1 MKKLRVAING
11 FGRIGRILT
20 RLNLK
25 EELFDLVA
33 VNDIN
38 EDIENLAY
46 LLKFDSVYGKLH
58 AQLEIIDN
66 DTLKVGPNRIRVY
79 HNKHIEQIPWYKNN
93 IDIIIDSSGVAK
105 NYLRFSSD
113 DEKKFGHYILTSE
126 DPNLNTV
133 VCDINEDTV
142 DIKSLKYL
150 CASTCDAIALS
161 PIIKAISTKYEIEYG
176 TLMTLHPWLSY
187 QKLTDSE
194 QIKGFNKS
202 DAYTLA
208 RAATS
213 SLIPK
218 ATSAVSAVLKLLPKV
233 TENIE
238 SFSYRVPTS
247 CVSSAVINLRINEKI
262 KQKEIESLLYQFQA
276 HQKFKT
282 LSLEYENTVSIDH
295 LGTRYSSIIDTRW
308 NKITE
313 HNIQLTFWYDNEMGY
328 CSKLMDL
335 IEHISSLQYI
345 RTIHDTSSEFKN
357 TLLTV

>member
-1 MKKLRVAING
+1 VNKLRVAING
-11 FGRIGRILT
+11 FGRIGRVLT

-25 EELFDLVA
+25 EEIFDLVA
-33 VNDIN
+33 INDIN

-46 LLKFDSVYGKLH
+46 LLKFDSVYGKLTE
-58 AQLEIIDN
+58 QVEVIN
-66 DTLKVGPNRIRVY
+66 NKTLKISSNNIKVY
-79 HNKHIEQIPWYKNN
+79 HDKNIEQIPWYEDN
-93 IDIIIDSSGVAK
+93 IDIIIDASGVAK
-105 NYLRFSSD
+105 NYFRFSPD
-113 DEKKFGHYILTSE
+113 DENRFGYYILTSE
-126 DPNLNTV
+126 DPELNTV
-133 VCDINEDTV
+133 VCDINESTV
-142 DIKSLKYL
+142 DLKNIKYM

-161 PIIKAISTKYEIEYG
+161 PIIKAISSKYTIEYG

-194 QIKGFNKS
+194 RIQGFNKS

-218 ATSAVSAVLKLLPKV
+218 ATSAVSAVRKLLPNV

-247 CVSSAVINLRINEKI
+247 AVSSAVINLRVKEKI
-262 KQKEIESLLYQFQA
+262 KQDEVERVLYQFFA
-276 HQKFKT
+276 NQKFKT

-308 NKITE
+308 NKIKE

-335 IEHISSLQYI
+335 IEHISSLQCK
-345 RTIHDTSSEFKN
+345 TIHRVHSKFKN